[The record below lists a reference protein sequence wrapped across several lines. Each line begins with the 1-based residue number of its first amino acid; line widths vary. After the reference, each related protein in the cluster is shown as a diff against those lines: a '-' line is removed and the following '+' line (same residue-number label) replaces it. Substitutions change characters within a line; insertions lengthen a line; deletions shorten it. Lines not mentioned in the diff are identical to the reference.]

1 MSEQDK
7 TIEALNDLLQGEN
20 MAVEAFNI
28 FISKAKDENIKK
40 TFQEVQNQH
49 RENMSVVAN
58 HIQDLGYKPN
68 EKLGFKGIMGDFM
81 INMDLAGKDDSQI
94 INKAMEGINKGINMT
109 EKISRGNLDT
119 ESRKIVG
126 QVLEEDRSS
135 LAKLRRLEH

>member
-1 MSEQDK
+1 MSKQDK
-7 TIEALNDLLQGEN
+7 TVEALNDLLQGEN

-28 FISKAKDENIKK
+28 FISKVKDENTKK

-49 RENMSVVAN
+49 RENMSVIAN
-58 HIQDLGYKPN
+58 HIQDLGYRPN

-81 INMDLAGKDDSQI
+81 IDMKISGEDDSQI
-94 INKAMEGINKGINMT
+94 IDKAMEGINKGINMT
-109 EKISRGNLDT
+109 EKISRGNLDN

-135 LAKLRRLEH
+135 LSKLRRLQH